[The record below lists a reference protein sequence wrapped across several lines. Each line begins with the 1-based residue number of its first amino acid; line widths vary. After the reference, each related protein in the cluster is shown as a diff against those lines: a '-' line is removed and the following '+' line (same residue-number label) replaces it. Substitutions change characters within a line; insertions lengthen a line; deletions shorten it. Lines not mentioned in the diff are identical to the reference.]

1 MKFIC
6 ENVYFIISI
15 HSLFLE
21 VTLKTKSVF
30 ACLLFTLLLAAPSL
44 TAAKKQDTLTVA
56 FWNVENF
63 FDTLNTNGKF
73 DEEFSPASK
82 KHWTSERYQ
91 TKVLHLAQVIG
102 DMNNKRGPDILGMSE
117 TETKE
122 VVNDL
127 VNSTIKNLKYEVVR
141 IQSPD
146 ERHISTALIY
156 KSDKFKLLNAAGDT
170 VHLNNNHPTR
180 LILSVTLLTK
190 DNDTL
195 HVFVNHW
202 PSRLGGEEASEI
214 NRVSA
219 AKTLRASVDNLLNI
233 NPSANV
239 VIMGDFNDEPDN
251 NSIKR
256 DLNAEEFICDSAN
269 YSYSLHNLAWEK
281 KRSGEGTL
289 KYNNEWDLLD
299 QIIVSSADIEDA
311 HTSFHYLCG
320 SFSIFKPVYMIET
333 GEKYAGSPLPTYGG
347 NKYLAGYSDHF
358 PVLAKFLSKKV
369 KQK

>member
-1 MKFIC
+1 
-6 ENVYFIISI
+6 
-15 HSLFLE
+15 
-21 VTLKTKSVF
+21 LKSKSVLV
-30 ACLLFTLLLAAPSL
+30 CLLLLLVPFSSSTFAQ
-44 TAAKKQDTLTVA
+44 KQDSITVA

-63 FDTLNTNGKF
+63 FDTLNTNGKY

-82 KHWTSERYQ
+82 KHWNSDRYK

-102 DMNNKRGPDILGMSE
+102 DMNNNRGPDILGMAE

-122 VVNDL
+122 VVTDL
-127 VNSTIKNLKYEVVR
+127 VQSSIKNLKYNVER

-156 KSDKFKLLNAAGDT
+156 KSDKFKLLRSVGDS
-170 VHLNNNHPTR
+170 VHLENNHPTR
-180 LILSVTLLTK
+180 LILHVSLLTNS
-190 DNDTL
+190 NDTL

-214 NRVSA
+214 NRIAA
-219 AKTLRASVDNLLNI
+219 AKVLRADVDDLLRSNPLANI
-233 NPSANV
+233 

-256 DLNAEEFICDSAN
+256 DLKAEEFICDSADF
-269 YSYSLHNLAWEK
+269 SYSLHNLAWEK

-289 KYNNEWDLLD
+289 KYHDQWDLID
-299 QIIVSSADIEDA
+299 QIIVSSADVQST
-311 HTSFHYLCG
+311 HKSFHYICG
-320 SFSIFKPVYMIET
+320 SFTIFKPEYMVET
-333 GEKYAGSPLPTYGG
+333 TENFVGGPLPTYGG

-358 PVLAKFLSKKV
+358 PVFAKFVSMITMKTHKKN
-369 KQK
+369 K

>member
-1 MKFIC
+1 M
-6 ENVYFIISI
+6 
-15 HSLFLE
+15 
-21 VTLKTKSVF
+21 KTKSIF
-30 ACLLFTLLLAAPSL
+30 ICLLFTLMSAASSL
-44 TAAKKQDTLTVA
+44 TPAQKKDTLTIA

-63 FDTLNTNGKF
+63 FDTLNTNGKY

-117 TETKE
+117 TETNG

-127 VNSTIKNLKYEVVR
+127 ANSTIKNLNYKVVR

-156 KSDKFKLLNAAGDT
+156 KSDNFDLLNAVGDT
-170 VHLNNNHPTR
+170 VHLENNHPTR
-180 LILSVTLLTK
+180 LILHVSLLTK
-190 DNDTL
+190 NNDTL

-214 NRVSA
+214 NRVAA
-219 AKTLRASVDNLLNI
+219 AKILRSDVDNLLKS
-233 NPSANV
+233 NPSANI

-256 DLNAEEFICDSAN
+256 DLKAEEFICDSAD

-281 KRSGEGTL
+281 KRAGEGTL
-289 KYNNEWDLLD
+289 KYHDQWDLLD
-299 QIIVSSADIEDA
+299 QIIVSSSDVQNA
-311 HTSFHYLCG
+311 HQSFHYLCG
-320 SFSIFKPVYMIET
+320 TFTIFKPAYMIET
-333 GEKYAGSPLPTYGG
+333 SANFVGGPLPTYGG
-347 NKYLAGYSDHF
+347 NRYLAGYSDHF
-358 PVLAKFLSKKV
+358 PVYAKFISIRK
-369 KQK
+369 

>member
-1 MKFIC
+1 M
-6 ENVYFIISI
+6 
-15 HSLFLE
+15 
-21 VTLKTKSVF
+21 KTKSIF
-30 ACLLFTLLLAAPSL
+30 ICLLFTLMSAASSL
-44 TAAKKQDTLTVA
+44 TTAQKKDTLTIA

-63 FDTLNTNGKF
+63 FDTLNTNGKY

-117 TETKE
+117 TETNG

-127 VNSTIKNLKYEVVR
+127 ANSTIKNLNYKVVR

-156 KSDKFKLLNAAGDT
+156 KSDNFDLLNAVGDT
-170 VHLNNNHPTR
+170 VHLENNHPTR
-180 LILSVTLLTK
+180 LILHVSLLTK
-190 DNDTL
+190 NNDTL

-214 NRVSA
+214 NRVAA
-219 AKTLRASVDNLLNI
+219 AKILRSDVDNLLKS
-233 NPSANV
+233 NPSANI

-256 DLNAEEFICDSAN
+256 DLKAEEFICDSAD

-281 KRSGEGTL
+281 KRAGEGTL
-289 KYNNEWDLLD
+289 KYHDQWDLLD
-299 QIIVSSADIEDA
+299 QIIVSSSDVQNA
-311 HTSFHYLCG
+311 HQSFHYLCG
-320 SFSIFKPVYMIET
+320 TFTIFKPAYMIET
-333 GEKYAGSPLPTYGG
+333 SANFVGGPLPTYGG
-347 NKYLAGYSDHF
+347 NRYLAGYSDHF
-358 PVLAKFLSKKV
+358 PVYAKFISIRK
-369 KQK
+369 

>member
-1 MKFIC
+1 M
-6 ENVYFIISI
+6 
-15 HSLFLE
+15 
-21 VTLKTKSVF
+21 KTKSISV
-30 ACLLFTLLLAAPSL
+30 CLVLILLSAFSSL
-44 TAAKKQDTLTVA
+44 TVAQKQDTLTIA

-63 FDTLNTNGKF
+63 FDTLNTNGKN
-73 DEEFSPASK
+73 DEEFSPSSK
-82 KHWTSERYQ
+82 KHWNSERYQ

-102 DMNNKRGPDILGMSE
+102 DMNYKRGPDILGMAE

-127 VNSTIKNLKYEVVR
+127 VNSAIKNLNYKVVR

-156 KSDKFKLLNAAGDT
+156 KSDKFELLNAIGDS
-170 VHLNNNHPTR
+170 VHLENNHPTR
-180 LILSVTLLTK
+180 LILQVSLLTK
-190 DNDTL
+190 NNDTL

-202 PSRLGGEEASEI
+202 PSRLGGEETSEI
-214 NRVSA
+214 NRVAA
-219 AKTLRASVDNLLNI
+219 AKTLRASVDDLLKTNT
-233 NPSANV
+233 SANI

-269 YSYSLHNLAWEK
+269 FTYSLHNLAWEK

-289 KYNNEWDLLD
+289 KYHDQWDLLD
-299 QIIVSSADIEDA
+299 QIIVSSADIQPT
-311 HTSFHYLCG
+311 HQSFHYLCG
-320 SFSIFKPVYMIET
+320 SFTIFKPVYMIET
-333 GEKYAGSPLPTYGG
+333 TEKYVGDPLPTYGG

-358 PVLAKFLSKKV
+358 PVLAQFLCTHTSIK
-369 KQK
+369 